1 MALKSAPPYVEGHN
15 LLVGKSVMI
24 TAAAGAGIGF
34 AAAKRAAEEGA
45 RGIIVSDIHEGRLS
59 KAVEALKAETALD
72 AIYPKLCNVTQE
84 EDVQELVAYGEK
96 QLGGVDVL
104 INNAGLG
111 GTVMLT
117 EMSDDQWSSVIDV
130 TLNGTMRMMRAMLKK
145 MQARGAGVIVN
156 NASVLGWRAQKEQ
169 CHYAAAKAGVMALT
183 RCAAL
188 EAADFGVRIN
198 AVSPSIAFHDFL
210 KKTTPVELLEELAS
224 KEAFGRAA
232 EVWEVAN
239 VMMFLA
245 SDYSSYM
252 TGEIVPVSSQR
263 A

>member
-84 EDVQELVAYGEK
+84 EDVQELVAYGET

-111 GTVMLT
+111 
-117 EMSDDQWSSVIDV
+117 
-130 TLNGTMRMMRAMLKK
+130 
-145 MQARGAGVIVN
+145 
-156 NASVLGWRAQKEQ
+156 
-169 CHYAAAKAGVMALT
+169 
-183 RCAAL
+183 
-188 EAADFGVRIN
+188 
-198 AVSPSIAFHDFL
+198 
-210 KKTTPVELLEELAS
+210 
-224 KEAFGRAA
+224 
-232 EVWEVAN
+232 
-239 VMMFLA
+239 
-245 SDYSSYM
+245 
-252 TGEIVPVSSQR
+252 
-263 A
+263 